1 MIIIDDS
8 YFHIICSRIHFKFR
22 VEFASGS
29 TSGCWVSFTLV
40 PTTLWVEARITEL
53 PGYLGRG
60 GSTGESGRS
69 LWFKWPLRHVPN
81 FWMFDPKNVFHHFWF
96 QSFKKESMKEWH
108 GWKPN
113 LYYILLNHE
122 NLKQFFVGLSTP
134 FLLLCPSVAVRITLT
149 KFTGWGQC
157 ERSDQSS
164 LRNDGGHQGGTF
176 WGDPQRERLVGG
188 WESLV
193 LGGFC
198 FETFPLV
205 FFGCP
210 VRNYYELWKLDV
222 TEGMVWDS
230 CKKWVGAFWKRSP
243 WFLIWRWSG
252 FWEQVCNITSCN
264 TSLYR
269 RLLPMERTRL
279 LSRSCFNSS
288 PAAILCFSPRPHKAK
303 PLDCMSHLASF
314 FFQENNLW
322 SGHNL
327 YPFQPCLVS
336 LRPPA
341 SQFSRHSSS
350 QEMRVMGFLEGR
362 KHPRFACIL
371 LIYIYIS
378 YVYIYTPIIVLHSHY
393 SR

>member
-1 MIIIDDS
+1 
-8 YFHIICSRIHFKFR
+8 
-22 VEFASGS
+22 
-29 TSGCWVSFTLV
+29 
-40 PTTLWVEARITEL
+40 
-53 PGYLGRG
+53 
-60 GSTGESGRS
+60 
-69 LWFKWPLRHVPN
+69 
-81 FWMFDPKNVFHHFWF
+81 
-96 QSFKKESMKEWH
+96 MKEWNESQIFVH
-108 GWKPN
+108 TYIFFWITRICSSHFLWVSQPLFYCCENHPDKVHRVRPVWAQWSKFAPKRRRSPRRNFRRRPPAGEIGWR
-113 LYYILLNHE
+113 LGI
-122 NLKQFFVGLSTP
+122 VG
-134 FLLLCPSVAVRITLT
+134 A
-149 KFTGWGQC
+149 W
-157 ERSDQSS
+157 
-164 LRNDGGHQGGTF
+164 
-176 WGDPQRERLVGG
+176 W
-188 WESLV
+188 V
-193 LGGFC
+193 L

-222 TEGMVWDS
+222 TEGMVWDR

-252 FWEQVCNITSCN
+252 FWGQVCNSTVCN

-279 LSRSCFNSS
+279 LSRSCFNIS

-371 LIYIYIS
+371 LIYIYIYIS
-378 YVYIYTPIIVLHSHY
+378 YVYIYIWDRGDFRAPWSCFSNLLG
-393 SR
+393 

>member
-1 MIIIDDS
+1 
-8 YFHIICSRIHFKFR
+8 
-22 VEFASGS
+22 
-29 TSGCWVSFTLV
+29 
-40 PTTLWVEARITEL
+40 
-53 PGYLGRG
+53 
-60 GSTGESGRS
+60 
-69 LWFKWPLRHVPN
+69 
-81 FWMFDPKNVFHHFWF
+81 
-96 QSFKKESMKEWH
+96 MKEWNESQIFVH
-108 GWKPN
+108 T
-113 LYYILLNHE
+113 YIFLESREFVQAIFCGSLNP
-122 NLKQFFVGLSTP
+122 FFI
-134 FLLLCPSVAVRITLT
+134 AVRIYPDKVHRVRPVWAQWS
-149 KFTGWGQC
+149 KFAPKRR
-157 ERSDQSS
+157 RSPR
-164 LRNDGGHQGGTF
+164 RNF
-176 WGDPQRERLVGG
+176 RRRPQRERLVGG

-198 FETFPLV
+198 FKTFPLV

-222 TEGMVWDS
+222 TEGMVWDR

-378 YVYIYTPIIVLHSHY
+378 YVYIYIHPY
-393 SR
+393 